1 MNVFVNELFSY
12 PLTIVELLTPM
23 ICASLIFLFV
33 MIYMILYVK
42 TRSYLYFIVFIVTM
56 LIFLYDLTVLLT
68 IVYGAI
74 NNEIYTAMILNKIS
88 NFLLLVAILF
98 IPINT
103 ISFLKPNKALNIMN
117 IICFITT
124 LIFIVI
130 AVVSNFIS
138 PDIFISIN
146 NQSQEAVS
154 YIRQSEMGVGER
166 GILYKYFEYLILGV
180 IAVSLISTIVD
191 IIVNMTFKQNVF
203 RLLGNV
209 LALFFIS
216 EQIFDITLIKDL
228 YFNKIVLGITL
239 FTIPRAMTVF
249 TMFAYRALESIRE
262 QNILNNRLQSNSKIV
277 KDINKI
283 SQKLNDIEHSVM
295 DNAMLVF
302 EIDKENNDAFEIIS
316 NKIESVINSN
326 EEFILSKESKE
337 NIVKRGEESVQ
348 SMFEYFDK
356 SRAQI
361 GDNFKILIQTISNIR
376 EADFSNAELIL
387 IAKGLR
393 ETASYLKSM
402 SKNIFKNITK
412 YMKQF
417 KEVNNITESIYEI
430 LSFIKEITNRTNLLS
445 INAGIQASKAGIF
458 GKSFS
463 VVAKEIGTLAFES
476 SKGTE
481 QVEKMLTDI
490 FAGLVAIENS
500 SYTIEEYC
508 QKFETDIKKISVSID
523 DLAEIIENHIENDSK
538 KLMGFKS
545 LEKYNDKI
553 SIITM
558 EQNSIMSI
566 IKDNINAIFTIQNN
580 LGSRIEAQKQDIM
593 EISLDIKNLMEL
605 KDDLDNLTSKI
616 GVYSSS
622 MHTDIENLS
631 SIISTHIRK
640 SSLNILNNNEVVVDE
655 L

>member
-138 PDIFISIN
+138 PDMFISIN
-146 NQSQEAVS
+146 NQSQEAIS

-566 IKDNINAIFTIQNN
+566 IKDNINAIFTVQNN
-580 LGSRIEAQKQDIM
+580 LSSRIEAQKQDIM

-640 SSLNILNNNEVVVDE
+640 SSLNILNNNEVVADE